1 MLAGSGGSQHSAV
14 VQKIGDAD
22 IHHIAARF
30 GDGFVEITERFRDVV
45 LFGEGFGAFRFAGE
59 NGYDLGLGDES
70 MIGFEVDV
78 RDESRAEQGDF
89 GFGHWPYFA
98 P

>member
-1 MLAGSGGSQHSAV
+1 M
-14 VQKIGDAD
+14 
-22 IHHIAARF
+22 
-30 GDGFVEITERFRDVV
+30 V

-59 NGYDLGLGDES
+59 NGYDLGIGDES